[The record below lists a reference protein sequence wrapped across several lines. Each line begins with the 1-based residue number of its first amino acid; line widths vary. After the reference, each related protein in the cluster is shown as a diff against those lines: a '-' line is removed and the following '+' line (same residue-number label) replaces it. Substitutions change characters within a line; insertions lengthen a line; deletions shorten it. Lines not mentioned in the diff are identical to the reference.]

1 MAPQEGA
8 NRRSVWDHIRP
19 ERNPTGHRAAFP
31 SDLPPDCIQ
40 IGTSEA
46 GVCPHCGAQWARVVE
61 RSPSTFNVRV
71 RDAKKGTLA
80 EKSGFDTSATGA
92 EMDGYGPEVAGST
105 RTVGWCPTCRCEA
118 GDPTPATVLDPF
130 SGSATTCLA
139 AQRLGRRS
147 VGVEL
152 SEEYLRKSVR
162 WLTAASLPMEAAYA
176 WA

>member
-31 SDLPPDCIQ
+31 SDLPRDCIQ

-92 EMDGYGPEVAGST
+92 EMDGYGPEVAGSPGPWAGVPLAVARLATQPQPRSWT
-105 RTVGWCPTCRCEA
+105 RSLGPPR
-118 GDPTPATVLDPF
+118 PA
-130 SGSATTCLA
+130 
-139 AQRLGRRS
+139 
-147 VGVEL
+147 
-152 SEEYLRKSVR
+152 LR
-162 WLTAASLPMEAAYA
+162 PNG
-176 WA
+176 